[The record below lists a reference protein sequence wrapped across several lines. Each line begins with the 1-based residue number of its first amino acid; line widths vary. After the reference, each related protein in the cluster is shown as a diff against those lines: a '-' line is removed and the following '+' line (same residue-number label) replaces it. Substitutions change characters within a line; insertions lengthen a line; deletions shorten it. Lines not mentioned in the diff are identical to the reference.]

1 MIRNSDLPPDA
12 IPTLGIAAM
21 NLEQSEAIREEFN
34 RAARDEAVE
43 RYLAACNAG
52 TPTRNPEPFF
62 VKNLENLQGDER
74 DVVMISLTYGRE
86 PGQTR
91 VAQRFGPIAG
101 SQGHRRLNVLFTR
114 ARRRVMVFSSM
125 GSNDV
130 IAGAGSQRGVRVLR
144 DYLRYVE
151 SRRLEAGEA
160 TGRGADS
167 DFEREVRSRLETH
180 GFSVD
185 PQVGVA
191 AYRIDLGVRHPSQP
205 SVYVAGIEC
214 DGAAF
219 HSAKSARDRDRLRES
234 VLQGLGWNI
243 LRVWSTD
250 WFSNPE
256 GQTAKLVDDLSRLAE
271 KPVVADTLWVPDGA
285 ARAET
290 AIADPS
296 EPVEAVGPGGDAGAD
311 EPGADAGSHEL
322 QATLAIADEPVV
334 VRRPGRLSEIEVR
347 DALRSFRDEV
357 ILKEYPGSEPER
369 CILRDLMIN
378 KILESRLDEPEQF
391 DEKIPLWLRERTDQR
406 QIKYLRNVCAIVE
419 KMA

>member
-1 MIRNSDLPPDA
+1 
-12 IPTLGIAAM
+12 M
-21 NLEQSEAIREEFN
+21 NLEQREAIREEFN

-52 TPTRNPEPFF
+52 TPARNPEPFF

-74 DVVMISLTYGRE
+74 DVIMISLTYGRE

-114 ARRRVMVFSSM
+114 ARRHVVVFSSM

-130 IAGAGSQRGVRVLR
+130 VASAGSQRGVRVLR

-167 DFEREVRSRLETH
+167 DFEREVRSRLEAH
-180 GFSVD
+180 GFSID

-191 AYRIDLGVRHPSQP
+191 AYRIDLAVRHPSQP
-205 SVYVAGIEC
+205 SVYLAGIEC

-219 HSAKSARDRDRLRES
+219 HSARSARDRDRLRES

-271 KPVVADTLWVPDGA
+271 KPVVVDTLWVPEGA
-285 ARAET
+285 ARAE
-290 AIADPS
+290 AAAAVPLVAVEPAGPSADVGAE
-296 EPVEAVGPGGDAGAD
+296 EPVADAAPREVQAVSAAAD
-311 EPGADAGSHEL
+311 ETP
-322 QATLAIADEPVV
+322 EPTPEIIGK
-334 VRRPGRLSEIEVR
+334 PGRLSEVEVR

-369 CILRDLMIN
+369 CILRDIMIN
-378 KILESRLDEPEQF
+378 KILEARLDKPDQF

-406 QIKYLRNVCAIVE
+406 QIKFLGNVCAIVE